1 MTLTFDHLTW
11 KSIGI
16 IYSLRGN
23 YCSQSSN
30 YQTNMYKEIEQKT
43 LWTLNMKSTL
53 SFWWNECEILWR
65 HPLYQVKYLSSK
77 GRINYWVDNILD
89 EDTKFGLEFWPHDLK
104 IGKEHLFSLS
114 NLCTKIGYPSIQWV
128 IRYWV
133 DNI

>member
-1 MTLTFDHLTW
+1 MTFDHLTW

-43 LWTLNMKSTL
+43 LWTLTMKSTL

-89 EDTKFGLEFWPHDLK
+89 EDIKFGLEFDHMTWKLVRNIYFLWVTFVPKLVTINPMGHK
-104 IGKEHLFSLS
+104 ILSWQHL
-114 NLCTKIGYPSIQWV
+114 G
-128 IRYWV
+128 
-133 DNI
+133 